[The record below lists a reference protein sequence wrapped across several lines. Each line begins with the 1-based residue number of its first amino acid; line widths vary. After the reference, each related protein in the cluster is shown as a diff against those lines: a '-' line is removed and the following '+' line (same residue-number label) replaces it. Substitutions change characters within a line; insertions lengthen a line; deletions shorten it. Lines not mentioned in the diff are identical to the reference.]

1 VDLDKLLEPI
11 INFIQNKTHVDIKFM
26 QGEFGKFAR
35 TGLLVKYV
43 IPLIIFYIM
52 GGLAYISMDAGV
64 YRWRSYKSD
73 SVLSF
78 ISKRNKRKKRMEY
91 LKKVWNWLVK
101 SISPKKPEPP
111 QPIKKKRGR
120 PRKNPS

>member
-52 GGLAYISMDAGV
+52 GGLAYI
-64 YRWRSYKSD
+64 
-73 SVLSF
+73 
-78 ISKRNKRKKRMEY
+78 
-91 LKKVWNWLVK
+91 
-101 SISPKKPEPP
+101 
-111 QPIKKKRGR
+111 
-120 PRKNPS
+120 